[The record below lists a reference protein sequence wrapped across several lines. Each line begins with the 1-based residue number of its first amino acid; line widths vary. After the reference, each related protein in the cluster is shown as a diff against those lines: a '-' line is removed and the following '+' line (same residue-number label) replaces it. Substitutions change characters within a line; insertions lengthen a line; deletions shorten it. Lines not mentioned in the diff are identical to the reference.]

1 MLSDKFL
8 NVFFPPVCPVC
19 KSRTETAGGLCPDCF
34 ALLRFVEENSEKQAS
49 AVVYDEFSRQL
60 ILDLK
65 YGDRLDIAPLLARL
79 MYNAGQKVLRNADW
93 LTGVPLHWK
102 RMLSRKYNQAVVLM
116 AELSRLS
123 GVSSDPE
130 ILKRIKATPK
140 QGTRKERFE
149 NVKKAFVLNSASDVQ
164 GKTIVLIDD
173 VVTTGAT
180 AKACAD
186 VLLDG
191 GAKEVRLL
199 TFARA
204 QKEN

>member
-19 KSRTETAGGLCPDCF
+19 QSRTEVAGGLCPDCF
-34 ALLRFVEENSEKQAS
+34 DRLRFVEEISENQAS

-60 ILDLK
+60 ILALK
-65 YGDRLDIAPLLARL
+65 YGDRLDIVPLLARL
-79 MYNAGQKVLRNADW
+79 MYNAGRKILWNADL

-102 RMLSRKYNQAVVLM
+102 RMLSRKYNQAAVLM
-116 AELSRLS
+116 TELSRLS
-123 GVSSDPE
+123 DIPSDPE

-149 NVKKAFVLNSASDVQ
+149 NVKRAFVLNSTSQIQ
-164 GKTIVLIDD
+164 GKIIVLIDD

-186 VLLDG
+186 VLLKG

-199 TFARA
+199 TFAKA